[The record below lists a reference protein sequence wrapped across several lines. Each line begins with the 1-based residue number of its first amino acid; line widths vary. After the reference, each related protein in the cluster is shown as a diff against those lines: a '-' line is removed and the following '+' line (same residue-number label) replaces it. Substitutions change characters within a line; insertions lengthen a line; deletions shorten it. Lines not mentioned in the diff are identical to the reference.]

1 MGNKLPGGAKAAPPQ
16 TSLREATEAL
26 LTVPGGDGTGQGQG
40 QSQGEQAK
48 PSSALLMC
56 WPF

>member
-26 LTVPGGDGTGQGQG
+26 LTVPGGMAQVRVRVRVRE
-40 QSQGEQAK
+40 SK
-48 PSSALLMC
+48 PNHPVHS
-56 WPF
+56 